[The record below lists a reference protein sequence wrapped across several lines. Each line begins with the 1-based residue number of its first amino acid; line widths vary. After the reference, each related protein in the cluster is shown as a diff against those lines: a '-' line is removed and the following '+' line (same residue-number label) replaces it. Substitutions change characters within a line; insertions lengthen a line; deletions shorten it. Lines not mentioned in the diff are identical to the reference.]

1 MVIRSQDASTAI
13 LGVPKQERTGN
24 MIDAPDGGS
33 VNRSIH
39 LEDIQ
44 SAFHRYVRKSSSRYQ
59 AYGAAGESAGEFWIC
74 K

>member
-1 MVIRSQDASTAI
+1 
-13 LGVPKQERTGN
+13 